1 MSAGAARASGEKAAG
16 VDDCEAR
23 LSGEESRVDAAVSVG
38 AVRARGEFFGDFG
51 KNFLRSSRNLTD
63 GMCLLEKSD

>member
-38 AVRARGEFFGDFG
+38 AVRARGEFFGDFFIG
-51 KNFLRSSRNLTD
+51 ENLLRYLT
-63 GMCLLEKSD
+63 GTEAVNSAL